1 MDFDTK
7 SVGQINKV
15 RLEARF
21 SGNDCG
27 VAVVAFPGRNV
38 TMFGIE
44 PIVLWIGFS
53 VIGVILLGMWF
64 GINFYQ
70 KCPPNQAMIIS
81 GFGAHDGDI
90 PFKIVVGGGTP
101 VMPML
106 QQKNILSLEVMTI
119 EVRANAPMIT
129 KNGVPIYVEG
139 VAQVKVKGDK
149 VSIATAAEQFL
160 GKSDEEI
167 SNIAHETLIGHLR
180 AILGTM
186 SVEDLIQSFDH
197 FAQCVQEVSIADL
210 AKMGLSVVSFTI
222 KEIKDNVGY
231 LESLGRQQTAEAKRN
246 ADIGVAHA
254 MKETAMAQAQA
265 QRDSQIAQAQAAEE
279 GARAKL
285 LADTRVAEAS
295 KNFQVNQAQYT
306 AEVANKKAV
315 SDMAYDIVK
324 AQTQQKLVEETQKIR
339 IVEAQK
345 EVELQQVEVQ
355 KRQVALEAEVTK
367 PAEAEQSRIRL
378 MAQAEQEKRRM
389 LAEADA
395 QVVKLAASGQ
405 AEATRM
411 RAIAEAEAIKITGL
425 AHAEAE
431 RAKGLAEAT
440 VTAAK
445 GQAEAEAMAKKAD
458 AFKMYNDAAMA
469 SMIIDKLPAMIAAA
483 AAPLS
488 RISSMTVLAT
498 GSDGSGASKITN
510 DVLNVAAQS
519 MAMIKGMTGIDLS
532 EALKKDRKQLT
543 DGSAR
548 SLADNSTKPQLTAA
562 APASGNAQ
570 NKPPLG

>member
-1 MDFDTK
+1 
-7 SVGQINKV
+7 
-15 RLEARF
+15 
-21 SGNDCG
+21 
-27 VAVVAFPGRNV
+27 
-38 TMFGIE
+38 MFGIE

-231 LESLGRQQTAEAKRN
+231 LESLGKQQTAEAKRN

-279 GARAKL
+279 GAKAKL

-324 AQTQQKLVEETQKIR
+324 AQTQQKLVEETQKIK

-355 KRQVALEAEVTK
+355 KRQVLLEAEVTK

-395 QVVKLAASGQ
+395 QVVKLAAAGQ

-411 RAIAEAEAIKITGL
+411 RAIAEAEAIKITGI

-469 SMIIDKLPAMIAAA
+469 SMIIDKLPLMISAA

-488 RISSMTVLAT
+488 RISNMTVLST

-519 MAMIKGMTGIDLS
+519 MAMIKGMTGIDLA

-543 DGSAR
+543 DGNAR
-548 SLADNSTKPQLTAA
+548 SLVDNAKPLTAA